1 MSELNNKD
9 LLELYKILKDF
20 VENLSQK
27 LEDIKNDWEDKW
39 RNWKN

>member
-9 LLELYKILKDF
+9 LLEIYKILKNF

-27 LEDIKNDWEDKW
+27 LEDIKND
-39 RNWKN
+39 

>member
-9 LLELYKILKDF
+9 LLELYKILKNF

-27 LEDIKNDWEDKW
+27 LEDIKND
-39 RNWKN
+39 